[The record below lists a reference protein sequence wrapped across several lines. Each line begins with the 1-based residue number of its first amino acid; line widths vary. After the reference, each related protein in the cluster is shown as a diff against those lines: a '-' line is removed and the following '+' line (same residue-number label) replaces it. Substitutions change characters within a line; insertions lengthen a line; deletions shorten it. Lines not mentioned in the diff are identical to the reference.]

1 MGNFFNNDILVQIV
15 TITQY
20 SGICL
25 LIVFF
30 TIGTCMKKYLRER
43 SSWISNMSKVQ
54 SYKQIHKNSED
65 FEDV

>member
-1 MGNFFNNDILVQIV
+1 MDFYFKNDILIQIV
-15 TITQY
+15 TFIQY
-20 SGICL
+20 SGICIL
-25 LIVFF
+25 LIFL

-43 SSWISNMSKVQ
+43 SSWINNMSKVQ